1 VRAMD
6 EDHSEPEDPY
16 RYFITKRGC
25 YRLPREAEGVPI
37 EEVYPGAR
45 LSDALKGAL
54 VYQTSRGPIIACQE
68 DRKPAP
74 RAARPQHVATPART
88 KAPSPSPERKAPV
101 APAENPM
108 RYFRRDAQNPAP
120 RDEWHHVKI
129 TCFEGP
135 VRGPVR
141 HGIESAKVAAAEVR
155 VLLMRHFPE
164 GPAFAARAA
173 AAASRREQT
182 THAAVSSEG
191 LTPPGAAKLADRWAD
206 FRRAYVDE
214 LRETAAAGYVP
225 ATCDPFKNIDFTAV
239 GRDVARAPRSRGSDR
254 NDFEQ

>member
-1 VRAMD
+1 MD
-6 EDHSEPEDPY
+6 EDHSEPEDTY

-54 VYQTSRGPIIACQE
+54 VYQTSRGPIIARQE
-68 DRKPAP
+68 DRKPEP
-74 RAARPQHVATPART
+74 RVARPQHVATPART
-88 KAPSPSPERKAPV
+88 KAPSPSAEQKAPV

-108 RYFRRDAQNPAP
+108 RYFRRDARSP
-120 RDEWHHVKI
+120 WHQVKI
-129 TCFEGP
+129 TCFEDPGG
-135 VRGPVR
+135 GPVR
-141 HGIESAKVAAAEVR
+141 HGIESADVAAAEVR

-173 AAASRREQT
+173 AAASRLEQT
-182 THAAVSSEG
+182 SHAAKSSEA
-191 LTPPGAAKLADRWAD
+191 LTPPDAAKLADRWAD
-206 FRRAYVDE
+206 FRRAYVNE

-225 ATCDPFKNIDFTAV
+225 ATCNPFEDIDFSAV
-239 GRDVARAPRSRGSDR
+239 GRDSARSPKTGERSRRSDR
-254 NDFEQ
+254 NDFER